1 MQNHDTAA
9 IRLVVVTGVTRA
21 KTTSAAE
28 AHCSVGS
35 DDVASLMVVMMKKV
49 NHTGAPFHIM
59 LLSFRG
65 RTTRA
70 E

>member
-9 IRLVVVTGVTRA
+9 IRLVVVTGVTR
-21 KTTSAAE
+21 TTSAAE

-70 E
+70 G